1 MDELKKTYRM
11 AVFIGVAM
19 ILSVLIYAALVE
31 LLKANLKPFKGFSP
45 TSTMEILKY
54 LFFAVAVAE
63 FFVIRFIRGRVL
75 AIEGP
80 LSSRTS
86 KLLSVTIITYAI
98 CESNAIFGLILFLI
112 GGSSFDFYIF
122 MVISIF
128 FYAVYFPRYSQW
140 EEGMQNSIFPN
151 EEGEAN

>member
-45 TSTMEILKY
+45 TSNMEILKY
-54 LFFAVAVAE
+54 LFFVVAIAE
-63 FFVIRFIRGRVL
+63 FFVIRFIRSQVPTVK
-75 AIEGP
+75 GP

-128 FYAVYFPRYSQW
+128 FYAVYFPRYSRW
-140 EEGMQNSIFPN
+140 EEGMQNSIFPD